1 MTLHHE
7 LLEEIETLITPILTE
22 RELSLFDL
30 EYVKEGQDFFLR
42 IYIDK
47 RGGVD
52 LEECSFVS
60 EKLSELLD
68 ENDPIKGA
76 YFLEVSSPGAERPLR
91 TKEEFIDHIGE
102 HIYVSLYVH
111 IDGEKEF
118 VGTLLNIED
127 DLVTM
132 EHQVMHRKKEVEIP
146 YDKIAKARLAV
157 KL

>member
-1 MTLHHE
+1 MTLHNE
-7 LLEEIETLITPILTE
+7 LLEEIETLVAPILTE
-22 RELSLFDL
+22 RDLSLFDI
-30 EYVKEGQDFFLR
+30 EYVKEGQDFYLR

-60 EKLSELLD
+60 ERVSEALD
-68 ENDPIKGA
+68 ENDPIQGA

-91 TKEEFIDHIGE
+91 TKDEFIDHIGE

-111 IDGEKEF
+111 IADEKEF
-118 VGTLLNIED
+118 VGTLLNFADDIVTIEY
-127 DLVTM
+127 
-132 EHQVMHRKKEVEIP
+132 QVMHRKKQVEIP

>member
-1 MTLHHE
+1 MNNE
-7 LLEEIETLITPILTE
+7 LLEEIEAIIVPVLTE
-22 RELSLFDL
+22 RDLSLFDI
-30 EYVKEGQDFFLR
+30 EYVKEGNEFYLR

-52 LEECSFVS
+52 LEECSYVS
-60 EKLSELLD
+60 EKVSELLD
-68 ENDPIKGA
+68 EDDPIKGT
-76 YFLEVSSPGAERPLR
+76 YYLEVSSPGAERPLR
-91 TKEEFIDHIGE
+91 SKEDFENHVGE

-118 VGTLLNIED
+118 VGTLLSFIND
-127 DLVTM
+127 VVTM
-132 EHQVMHRKKEVEIP
+132 EYQVMHRKKQVEIP